1 MRISCTTAALLILT
15 VLSASAN
22 AQNGVDLWGHPGAGQ
37 NGEIGTAMG
46 GFHGTGL
53 GGGFYHPSWG
63 PSMPGYWMP
72 REKLPT
78 LPPFNGNPV
87 RAVTPFAPL
96 SKIPLKGGATIGLY
110 QKPQFGANPQFNYT
124 PHAAAVGSAPR
135 YNPGFSGSMIGGMP
149 NGALPNFTALPND
162 ARGSIDV
169 LPNRESRPLTN
180 PGWPNAVNPRW
191 WPVDLAMP
199 ATATASTS
207 PSDDAIGQRPW
218 PNP

>member
-1 MRISCTTAALLILT
+1 MRTRALSLLIFAT
-15 VLSASAN
+15 IFASGAS
-22 AQNGVDLWGHPGAGQ
+22 AQNGVDLYGVPGPGQ
-37 NGEIGTAMG
+37 NGNIGTMMG
-46 GFHGTGL
+46 GFHGTGT

-110 QKPQFGANPQFNYT
+110 QKPQFGADPQFNYT
-124 PHAAAVGSAPR
+124 PHAAAVGNAPL
-135 YNPGFSGSMIGGMP
+135 YNPGFSASPIGGGPAGAMP
-149 NGALPNFTALPND
+149 DFNALPND
-162 ARGSIDV
+162 ARGSIPIFHD
-169 LPNRESRPLTN
+169 RDERPRTN
-180 PGWPNAVNPRW
+180 PAWPNAVDPRW
-191 WPVDLAMP
+191 WPRDLSPPLQA
-199 ATATASTS
+199 AASS
-207 PSDDAIGQRPW
+207 ASGSVGQRPW